1 MTCEEVLLE
10 LPAVAGGEPVPA
22 EVSEHLSSCTACS
35 TELTE
40 IKETMSFTQRFGIS
54 QPPEALR
61 HEVLARI
68 EAASIAPALGLAVSP
83 PPASLK
89 TSIMQAVEE
98 ERDRERSVV
107 TPMKSRAPR
116 FAAALAAAAT
126 LLLVGAAIG
135 SALQPDAPD
144 VEVAGEIPVGH
155 ETQMLQIEGAG
166 PAEAE
171 VDHYRHDNFRITL
184 SVEGFEPTPAGS
196 HYAVWVRGEVGD
208 VALGT
213 FRIKRPD
220 DFVIPFAMGVNPDD
234 YPTFVVTLEPNDGN
248 PALTGEVLSH
258 GDFDLE
264 SVHHGSYDE

>member
-1 MTCEEVLLE
+1 MAT
-10 LPAVAGGEPVPA
+10 GGSVPT
-22 EVSEHLSSCTACS
+22 EVSEHVSSCAACS
-35 TELTE
+35 TELVE
-40 IKETMSFTQRFGIS
+40 IKETMSFTQRLGIS

-61 HEVLARI
+61 HEVLASV
-68 EAASIAPALGLAVSP
+68 EAASMAPALGLVVGP
-83 PPASLK
+83 PSADLK
-89 TSIMQAVEE
+89 SSVMRAVEQQ
-98 ERDRERSVV
+98 RDRERSVV
-107 TPMKSRAPR
+107 TPMRSRTPR
-116 FAAALAAAAT
+116 LAAALAAAAA

-144 VEVAGEIPVGH
+144 VDVAGEIPVGH
-155 ETQMLQIEGAG
+155 ETQMLQLQGAG
-166 PAEAE
+166 PSEAE

-184 SVEGFEPTPAGS
+184 SVEGFEPTPPGK
-196 HYAVWVRGEVGD
+196 HYAVWVRGEPGD

-213 FRIKRPD
+213 FRIKRLD
-220 DFVIPFAMGVNPDD
+220 DFVIPFAMGVNPDE